1 MLSLDGSQFSQNI
14 SIQDNF
20 KNKATL
26 LVFVLKFYESSSYHQ
41 IQIDVKIIIIYNIQ
55 NIIFN
60 LMKMI
65 LTRGLRKKKKMSLDG
80 ADN

>member
-55 NIIFN
+55 NLIFN
-60 LMKMI
+60 LKIMTF
-65 LTRGLRKKKKMSLDG
+65 TRGLQKKK
-80 ADN
+80 